1 MNEFSSIYILR
12 NFTNDDHLN
21 MQLRKSLMRTIK
33 HKHKNFK
40 TRLLKLVTLFQC
52 RGKLVAPRATHF
64 RINDESK
71 RKFPLEE
78 MSSICSIIF
87 TSFLVAEI
95 RRKHTVAVD
104 TVSRPRNAVSETIR
118 FRSLYT
124 PGFQGIKSRQLTN
137 KVSHEIF

>member
-1 MNEFSSIYILR
+1 MEGVP
-12 NFTNDDHLN
+12 
-21 MQLRKSLMRTIK
+21 TI
-33 HKHKNFK
+33 
-40 TRLLKLVTLFQC
+40 C

-64 RINDESK
+64 RITDESK
-71 RKFPLEE
+71 RIFPLEE

-87 TSFLVAEI
+87 TSFLVVDI